1 MNIVITGLCGFVG
14 SELALHLRRRFAGAR
29 IAGLDNFS
37 RPGSET
43 TRPRLKAAG
52 VAVKHGDVRSR
63 SDLDA
68 LGAADCVIDA
78 AANPSVLAGVDGRT
92 SSRQAVEHNLV
103 GTLNVLEFCRERGA
117 GLVLLSTS
125 RVYGVNALNALP
137 LVAGDRAF
145 APDPSGAWLAGA
157 SPAGVT
163 EDFSTAAPLSLYG
176 ATKAGIRG
184 DCRRVRRHV

>member
-1 MNIVITGLCGFVG
+1 
-14 SELALHLRRRFAGAR
+14 
-29 IAGLDNFS
+29 
-37 RPGSET
+37 T

-78 AANPSVLAGVDGRT
+78 AANPSGLAGVDGRT

-125 RVYGVNALNALP
+125 RVYSVNALNALP
-137 LVAGDRAF
+137 LAVRNDAF
-145 APDPSGAWLAGA
+145 APD
-157 SPAGVT
+157 
-163 EDFSTAAPLSLYG
+163 
-176 ATKAGIRG
+176 
-184 DCRRVRRHV
+184 

>member
-14 SELALHLRRRFAGAR
+14 SELALELRQRFADAR
-29 IAGLDNFS
+29 IAGIDNFS

-52 VAVKHGDVRSR
+52 VSVRHGDVRSR

-68 LGAADCVIDA
+68 LGDADWVIDS

-92 SSRQAVEHNLV
+92 SSRQVVEPNLG
-103 GTLNVLEFCRERGA
+103 GTLNVLECGREGGA

-125 RVYGVNALNALP
+125 RVYSVEALNDLP
-137 LVAGDRAF
+137 LAAGERAF
-145 APDPSGAWLAGA
+145 APDPSRAWPHGA
-157 SPAGVT
+157 SPAGVS
-163 EDFSTAAPLSLYG
+163 EDFSTAPPLSLYG
-176 ATKAGIRG
+176 ATKR
-184 DCRRVRRHV
+184 